1 MKSLNLKITGMHCT
15 GCSTRLEKVLNNL
28 DGVQKAKVS
37 FEEGKAEIE
46 YEENKIRFDEIKE
59 AIEDA
64 DFGVEQ

>member
-15 GCSTRLEKVLNNL
+15 GCSKRLEKVLNNL
-28 DGVQKAKVS
+28 DGVQNAKVS

-46 YEENKIRFDEIKE
+46 YEENKIGFDEIKE

-64 DFGVEQ
+64 DFEVEQ